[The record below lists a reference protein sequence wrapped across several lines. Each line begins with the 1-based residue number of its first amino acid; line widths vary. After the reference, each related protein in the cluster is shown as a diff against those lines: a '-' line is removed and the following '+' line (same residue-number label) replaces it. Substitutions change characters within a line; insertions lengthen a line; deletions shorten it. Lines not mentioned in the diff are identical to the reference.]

1 MTETPLR
8 LGLVGLGQI
17 ARVQHLP
24 AIAANPDFRLVAIAT
39 RGQTDVPEG
48 VALHSS
54 MGEMIAAGGIDA
66 VVLCTPPQMRY
77 ALVRDALLAGLHVF
91 MEKPPTQTVAET
103 QDLARIAAG
112 TGRTL
117 LASWHSMFSAAVAPA
132 RDILA
137 RRGMQAMRI
146 DWQEDVHKFHPGVDW
161 FWQPGGMGVFD
172 PGVNALSI
180 AVACAPEPLFVRA
193 ARFRVRPGEQT
204 PVAADLAFAT
214 PSRET
219 GFDAHFDWDHQGLE
233 RWTIRWTLDDG
244 GVLDLSRGGG
254 ALALDGKTLL
264 DEPDTEYPRLY
275 AHFRDLVRSGR
286 SDVEIRPLML
296 AADAFSLARRD

>member
-1 MTETPLR
+1 MTDTPLR

-24 AIAANPDFRLVAIAT
+24 AIAANPAFRLVAIASRART
-39 RGQTDVPEG
+39 EVPEG
-48 VALHSS
+48 VALHTTL
-54 MGEMIAAGGIDA
+54 GEMIAAGGIDA
-66 VVLCTPPQMRY
+66 VVLCTPPQVRY
-77 ALVRDALLAGLHVF
+77 ALVREALLAGLHVF

-103 QDLARIAAG
+103 QDLARIAAE

-132 RDILA
+132 RQILA
-137 RRGMQAMRI
+137 ERGMRAMRI
-146 DWQEDVHKFHPGVDW
+146 DWEEDVQKFHPGVDW

-180 AVACAPEPLFVRA
+180 AVACSPEPLFIRQA
-193 ARFRVRPGEQT
+193 SFRVRPGEHT

-214 PSRET
+214 PSRDT
-219 GFDAHFDWDHQGLE
+219 GLEARFDWDYQGLE
-233 RWTIRWTLDDG
+233 SWTIRWTLDDG
-244 GVLDLSRGGG
+244 GILDLSRGGG
-254 ALALDGKTLL
+254 ALALDGKALL
-264 DEPDTEYPRLY
+264 DAPDTEYPRLY
-275 AHFRDLVRSGR
+275 AHFLDLVRAGR

-296 AADAFSLARRD
+296 AADAFSLARRE